1 MKLELFCLNN
11 NLNVLNSA
19 NRNDVYIKE
28 IHAVRCGL
36 QLTGFFE
43 NFNPGHICVI
53 GKEEFAYLNSLD
65 EIKRDES
72 IANLLKL
79 KIPALIISDNIKETD
94 FLLKLCKKYKCIL
107 LSSAADCASLIYKI
121 SSYLSYATSQWVGLH
136 GVMMEVYGVG
146 VLIRGISG
154 IGKSEVA
161 LEIIKRGGRFVAD
174 DLVKIVKVSDGKLIC
189 SSMKEGTYFMEIR
202 GLGII
207 DVKVLFGVS
216 CIRIQKELD
225 LIVDL
230 VPWNAEATYDRLGD
244 RIQFENIMG
253 TNIPSY
259 KIPVSIGRNIA
270 ALIEAAAIRTRATFM
285 GFDFTNDFISQFDK
299 ED

>member
-1 MKLELFCLNN
+1 MKLEMFCLNN
-11 NLNVLNSA
+11 NLDILNSS
-19 NRNDVYIKE
+19 NKSDVYIKE

-36 QLTGFFE
+36 QLTGYFE
-43 NFNPGHICVI
+43 YFNPGHICII
-53 GKEEFAYLNSLD
+53 GKEEFAYLNSL
-65 EIKRDES
+65 EESKRDVS
-72 IANLLKL
+72 VANLLKL
-79 KIPALIISDNIKETD
+79 KIPALIISDNLKEVD
-94 FLLKLCKKYKCIL
+94 FLIKLCKRHKCIL
-107 LSSAADCASLIYKI
+107 LASSADCASLIYKI
-121 SSYLSYATSQWVGLH
+121 STYLSNINSEWVGLH

-174 DLVKIVKVSDGKLIC
+174 DLVKIIKTSDGKLIC

-216 CIRIQKELD
+216 SIRIQKELD

-230 VPWNAEATYDRLGD
+230 VPWNAQATYDRLGD
-244 RIQFENIMG
+244 KIQFENIMG
-253 TNIPSY
+253 TNIPRY

-285 GFDFTNDFISQFDK
+285 GFDFINDFISQFDDK
-299 ED
+299 